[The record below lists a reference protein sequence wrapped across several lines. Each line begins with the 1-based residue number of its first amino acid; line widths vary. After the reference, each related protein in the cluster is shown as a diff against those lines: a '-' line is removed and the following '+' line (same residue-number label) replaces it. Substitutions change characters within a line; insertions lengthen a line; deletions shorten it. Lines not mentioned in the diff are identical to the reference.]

1 MSRTLSHKI
10 EDAIHFCRGR
20 KEMEFH
26 EFLVV
31 MGPAGSA
38 LLTLICSIP
47 FVICAWIPILNQVLG
62 AVILISGLRIAL
74 NKPIYV
80 PGFLK
85 RRKISGEKMAHRLV
99 KCIKCLKRFERIVH
113 PRGSVY
119 QQSPFLQTFN
129 GFLLSLCGFFL
140 FLPLTPFYNFLPG
153 LAVFLLSVAILEEDL
168 WVMAL
173 GYIALIIKIILLF
186 LPSSAPLSYILVK
199 DIIQYYQI
207 WEGIQSVQSL
217 I

>member
-20 KEMEFH
+20 KEMDFH

-47 FVICAWIPILNQVLG
+47 FVICAWIPILNPVLG

-99 KCIKCLKRFERIVH
+99 KCIKCLKRFRKN
-113 PRGSVY
+113 GS
-119 QQSPFLQTFN
+119 SAWKR
-129 GFLLSLCGFFL
+129 SISKAR
-140 FLPLTPFYNFLPG
+140 FYKPSTVSS
-153 LAVFLLSVAILEEDL
+153 LAVRLFSLSPDDPVLQLPAGSCGLSLSVAILEEDL
-168 WVMAL
+168 
-173 GYIALIIKIILLF
+173 G
-186 LPSSAPLSYILVK
+186 
-199 DIIQYYQI
+199 
-207 WEGIQSVQSL
+207 
-217 I
+217 